1 MRSQR
6 EPIFRWIRFARHRI
20 SAAKRSISNRSHGSF
35 VNSSHSICT
44 RKAFVTIRQKIW
56 HRARRIIHLIK
67 LRWVSSNGS
76 KIRRVDLQSEPYAEE
91 QKSRK
96 VRKTSYDTWKW
107 GFGACIFIVYSY
119 VYLLRILDSH
129 FLLEKWFSPIHDQK
143 TNIHIHEF

>member
-35 VNSSHSICT
+35 VSSSHSICT

-76 KIRRVDLQSEPYAEE
+76 KIRRVDLQSELYAEE

-107 GFGACIFIVYSY
+107 GCTRTYIHR
-119 VYLLRILDSH
+119 LLICLPVENFR
-129 FLLEKWFSPIHDQK
+129 FSLFAGKMVLSNTWSED
-143 TNIHIHEF
+143 